1 MTYDIY
7 IDVYIL
13 LKTVA
18 SLNFRVHVLH
28 THVKKVKRAKI
39 SKKNL
44 MKVPALPVQ
53 YHLAIKII

>member
-1 MTYDIY
+1 MTY
-7 IDVYIL
+7 DVYIL

-18 SLNFRVHVLH
+18 SLNFHVHMLH
-28 THVKKVKRAKI
+28 AFEKVKRAKI

-53 YHLAIKII
+53 DHLAIKII